1 MNNMT
6 TLPATASVQD
16 MQRNYRKLLDKVKAT
31 KEPLFVLRNNV
42 AEAVIVDVVSW
53 HKIAA
58 KLAKKEENELEYSVK
73 IYEKEK
79 RQGKLKVL
87 KGKLSELMV

>member
-1 MNNMT
+1 
-6 TLPATASVQD
+6 

-42 AEAVIVDVVSW
+42 AEAVIVDVGSW

-58 KLAKKEENELEYSVK
+58 KLAKKEQDELDDSIR

-79 RQGKLKVL
+79 KQGKLKVL
-87 KGKLSELMV
+87 KGKLSGLMV